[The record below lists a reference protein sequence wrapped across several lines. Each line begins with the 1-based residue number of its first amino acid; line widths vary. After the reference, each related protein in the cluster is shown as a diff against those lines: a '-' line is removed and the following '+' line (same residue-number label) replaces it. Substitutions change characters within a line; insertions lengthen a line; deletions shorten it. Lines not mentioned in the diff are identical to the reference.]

1 MAKAEGD
8 EAQAQEMEKMSV
20 GCAVEA
26 AKVAGEES
34 CYKAVQEELE
44 QFIIDNVDKV
54 RLAAKSKMDSN
65 ISDLLPT
72 QGKGSMTHTD
82 DPLVGKLQFNEN
94 SSNAVLSDSTSTAVQ
109 GYMETA

>member
-1 MAKAEGD
+1 MIGVINGRSDLSDIE
-8 EAQAQEMEKMSV
+8 
-20 GCAVEA
+20 
-26 AKVAGEES
+26 
-34 CYKAVQEELE
+34 
-44 QFIIDNVDKV
+44 KV

-94 SSNAVLSDSTSTAVQ
+94 STSDVVPNFSI
-109 GYMETA
+109 